1 MDFRNRVPVCK
12 DKGKPGPSG
21 MSRNHA
27 FSLPKEWGGRNCIL
41 KIDDMCVIREMKEQ
55 LGGHD
60 LISFWTREFTAHAQ
74 EAFDLLKIIKLTQ
87 ENVWSIFTAML
98 PLVYV
103 FDSDSE

>member
-1 MDFRNRVPVCK
+1 
-12 DKGKPGPSG
+12 
-21 MSRNHA
+21 
-27 FSLPKEWGGRNCIL
+27 
-41 KIDDMCVIREMKEQ
+41 MKEQ

-98 PLVYV
+98 LLV
-103 FDSDSE
+103 FDLDSE

>member
-1 MDFRNRVPVCK
+1 MEFRNGVPVRK

-27 FSLPKEWGGRNCIL
+27 FSLPAEWDGRDCIL
-41 KIDDMCVIREMKEQ
+41 KIDDMRVIKEMKEQ

-60 LISFWTREFTAHAQ
+60 LISFSTCEFAALAQ
-74 EAFDLLKIIKLTQ
+74 AAYDSLEIIKLTQ

-98 PLVYV
+98 PLV
-103 FDSDSE
+103 FNLDSE